1 MSPAVLTSAAT
12 TETAI
17 SASTAHQLCPA
28 DSRPRRNPVAP
39 AGAAAPMRSS
49 RTR

>member
-1 MSPAVLTSAAT
+1 MSPAVLTSAA
-12 TETAI
+12 TAI